1 MKGYEQIYTCI
12 VFLLSSVWISV
23 PGFEPVPS
31 HVGEPK
37 RAKGLGLRD
46 DDGDDDDDDDDDVVV
61 DDVVD
66 GCFDGVLCFRS
77 WQLAMDDT
85 TTSGQPLP

>member
-1 MKGYEQIYTCI
+1 MKGYEHIQV

-46 DDGDDDDDDDDDVVV
+46 DDGDGGDDV
-61 DDVVD
+61 VVD
-66 GCFDGVLCFRS
+66 GCFDVVFMFS
-77 WQLAMDDT
+77 QLTIGYA
-85 TTSGQPLP
+85 

>member
-1 MKGYEQIYTCI
+1 MKGYEHIQV

-46 DDGDDDDDDDDDVVV
+46 DDGDGGDDVVV
-61 DDVVD
+61 D
-66 GCFDGVLCFRS
+66 FLMLFLCFRS
-77 WQLAMDDT
+77 LQLAMHNT